1 MDSGFIARALLNW
14 RTTAMGIGSIMA
26 GAGDLIA
33 QVGDGH
39 IRSDQ
44 IGPDIT
50 GILLGLGFLFARD
63 SKVSEDQH
71 HDDRTVALR
80 AEERATR
87 VEEKVDENASK
98 LQELH

>member
-1 MDSGFIARALLNW
+1 MDFFRRALLNW
-14 RTTAMGIGSIMA
+14 RTTAMGVGSIMA
-26 GAGDLIA
+26 GVGDLIS
-33 QVGDGH
+33 QLGDGH
-39 IRSDQ
+39 LRSEQ
-44 IGPDIT
+44 LGPDIT

-71 HDDRTVALR
+71 HEDRTMALR
-80 AEERATR
+80 AEEKAAR